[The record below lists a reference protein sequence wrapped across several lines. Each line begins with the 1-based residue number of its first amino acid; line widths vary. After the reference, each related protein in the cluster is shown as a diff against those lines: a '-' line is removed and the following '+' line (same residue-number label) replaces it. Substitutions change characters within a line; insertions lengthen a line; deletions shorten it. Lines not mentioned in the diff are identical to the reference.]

1 MRGWLLIWALAAF
14 SAPALATPAD
24 TAVDTRVPR
33 AGADRDAVIP
43 AQLDAR
49 PRESYRAVFSAIR
62 DKRWTDDQLGLDL
75 IKPGPLHAIARA
87 ELYTAAGSPK
97 VAIEPLQMGTAA
109 CRERVW
115 QYV

>member
-1 MRGWLLIWALAAF
+1 MMRGWLLIWALAAF

-49 PRESYRAVFSAIR
+49 QRESYRAVFSAIR
-62 DKRWTDDQLGLDL
+62 AKRWTDAPLGLDL
-75 IKPGPLHAIARA
+75 IKPGPLPAIARA
-87 ELYTAAGSPK
+87 ELYTPAGTPQ
-97 VAIEPLQMGTAA
+97 IRRPPGE
-109 CRERVW
+109 
-115 QYV
+115 